1 LEETDLL
8 LYFQVSALL
17 AVAVAPTT
25 TDQALL
31 QLVKMAGLVVVAL
44 SSTEHLLVL
53 EQVAQV
59 VQERQIKVSQ
69 EQPVVDLIAIGGR
82 VVAVVL
88 VKLGS

>member
-1 LEETDLL
+1 LEREALALLQAALSGLPSEETDLL

-25 TDQALL
+25 TEQALL

-59 VQERQIKVSQ
+59 V
-69 EQPVVDLIAIGGR
+69 
-82 VVAVVL
+82 
-88 VKLGS
+88 